1 MIIQTNYNIGRLIS
15 YQKFYRKVNMPLS
28 FFFKTPLP
36 CFASYSLTN
45 FCLLALKDDSVPK
58 GRAGMRKG
66 LCWTVSSST
75 ILIFATVSPLD
86 HFAPPRVGLLLLQGA
101 KFTRGI
107 PTDHSDSRSDKVR
120 HKKYLR
126 LKIIFLSYRSSR
138 GWILANIDHHP
149 TIN

>member
-1 MIIQTNYNIGRLIS
+1 MIFQINNNIRRLLIYQT
-15 YQKFYRKVNMPLS
+15 FYREVNIQLN
-28 FFFKTPLP
+28 FFPQDTHP

-58 GRAGMRKG
+58 GRTGMRKG

-75 ILIFATVSPLD
+75 ILIFATVSPLN

-120 HKKYLR
+120 HKKYLW

-138 GWILANIDHHP
+138 G
-149 TIN
+149 

>member
-1 MIIQTNYNIGRLIS
+1 
-15 YQKFYRKVNMPLS
+15 MPLS
-28 FFFKTPLP
+28 FFLQNTSLFCKLLVDKFLFA
-36 CFASYSLTN
+36 CFEGRY
-45 FCLLALKDDSVPK
+45 SVPK

-66 LCWTVSSST
+66 LCWTVSHST

-138 GWILANIDHHP
+138 GWILADIDPHP